1 MMISVVIGEFQIV
14 VYHTLLR
21 VTDSCAHLNASVITC
36 YLALRHHPD
45 YQDVYNTTIKLKTL
59 GAMTKCP
66 RCNLEQE
73 ESPQCKYCGLMFEA
87 LRDSNPAA
95 RAVKPKRAVL
105 FAIILIV
112 AGAVVAGYLLISYQ
126 GNSGK
131 KTAIVKRSSDF
142 AQRND
147 EKDLGKTAKELS
159 GDVGILNHF
168 TTRYTKG
175 GIIAMIIFSIIGLGY
190 FTYGKKSQQL
200 LMLICGIA
208 LMGYSY
214 FVDGIVYIILIG
226 VGLIAL
232 PFILGRK

>member
-1 MMISVVIGEFQIV
+1 
-14 VYHTLLR
+14 
-21 VTDSCAHLNASVITC
+21 
-36 YLALRHHPD
+36 
-45 YQDVYNTTIKLKTL
+45 
-59 GAMTKCP
+59 MTKCP

-87 LRDSNPAA
+87 LRDSNPTAKA
-95 RAVKPKRAVL
+95 RPKRAVL
-105 FAIILIV
+105 FAIILVV

-168 TTRYTKG
+168 TSRYTKG

-200 LMLICGIA
+200 LILICGIA